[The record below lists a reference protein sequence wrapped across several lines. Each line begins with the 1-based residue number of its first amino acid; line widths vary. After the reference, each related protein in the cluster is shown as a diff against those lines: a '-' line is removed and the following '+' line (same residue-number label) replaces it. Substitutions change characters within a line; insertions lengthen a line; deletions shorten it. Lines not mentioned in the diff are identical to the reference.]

1 MSIGFSEPHNY
12 YSSKKENFGCYQP
25 RQNTVGRQR
34 VSQCWENA
42 FWEDLPP
49 LAAKHSELS
58 RSLSK
63 NLQKPQYITQH
74 PTQTPKCKRHRIDT
88 ATPKHKLSG
97 PFVVHRDETGQ
108 SKTTRIFENNGT
120 SGVTAGPAS
129 KQSCSK
135 TTLVPFAMAKDHKRP
150 GCYRY
155 SLRVQ
160 NRFSHNTLAKTCSKD
175 GSCWEEFTLNAT
187 RDNQTR
193 RKGGYNPR
201 TSHAHRV
208 LQSSISSS
216 KERRLISPSH
226 RLKSLEQIHSERTFP
241 NGKLNVH
248 KAPLKRKRIYGQ
260 TRPKRRLPNGG
271 RPSRV
276 TEVPSVRLAR
286 PNLPVSSLTVRT
298 KHGTTNIY
306 ETAKA
311 CGSLSSHSKYQT
323 SHLPGR
329 HTNYRVVSTNTK
341 GTHSTGNRATSKP
354 RLYHQLREVTVDPYS
369 STTVPRVLDK
379 LENNEI
385 LPTSDKG
392 SQSARSVQISP
403 EGESNLTTPSRS
415 ASGFPRV
422 LSTSSVVSPLALQA
436 STELFNPTSS
446 VEQGVVSGHH
456 PRPPS
461 SSRAPLV
468 DHQHQTGEWKPN
480 SPPPPRPRW

>member
-1 MSIGFSEPHNY
+1 
-12 YSSKKENFGCYQP
+12 
-25 RQNTVGRQR
+25 
-34 VSQCWENA
+34 
-42 FWEDLPP
+42 
-49 LAAKHSELS
+49 
-58 RSLSK
+58 
-63 NLQKPQYITQH
+63 
-74 PTQTPKCKRHRIDT
+74 
-88 ATPKHKLSG
+88 
-97 PFVVHRDETGQ
+97 
-108 SKTTRIFENNGT
+108 
-120 SGVTAGPAS
+120 
-129 KQSCSK
+129 
-135 TTLVPFAMAKDHKRP
+135 MAKDHKRP
-150 GCYRY
+150 GCYRC
-155 SLRVQ
+155 SSRIQ

-175 GSCWEEFTLNAT
+175 DSGWEEFTLNAT

-201 TSHAHRV
+201 TSHAHGV
-208 LQSSISSS
+208 LQSSISST

-248 KAPLKRKRIYGQ
+248 KASLKRKRIYGQ

-311 CGSLSSHSKYQT
+311 CGSLSSHLKYQT

-341 GTHSTGNRATSKP
+341 GTHSAGNRATSKP
-354 RLYHQLREVTVDPYS
+354 RLYHQLREVAVDPYS
-369 STTVPRVLDK
+369 STRVPRVLDK

-446 VEQGVVSGHH
+446 VEQGVVSGHRP

-461 SSRAPLV
+461 SRGAPVV

-480 SPPPPRPRW
+480 SPPSDRDGDHLRRLQDGVGCHLRQSVNQRTLVKDQDPRLRLAVWTISNNSAQQQAFRTQLPAFCPRLHVNPPTNHMTVHGQNGTAGVIEGKLIQFQPLSKTF

>member
-1 MSIGFSEPHNY
+1 
-12 YSSKKENFGCYQP
+12 
-25 RQNTVGRQR
+25 
-34 VSQCWENA
+34 
-42 FWEDLPP
+42 
-49 LAAKHSELS
+49 
-58 RSLSK
+58 
-63 NLQKPQYITQH
+63 
-74 PTQTPKCKRHRIDT
+74 
-88 ATPKHKLSG
+88 
-97 PFVVHRDETGQ
+97 
-108 SKTTRIFENNGT
+108 
-120 SGVTAGPAS
+120 
-129 KQSCSK
+129 
-135 TTLVPFAMAKDHKRP
+135 MAKDHKRP

-155 SLRVQ
+155 SSRVQ

-175 GSCWEEFTLNAT
+175 DSCWEEFTLNAT

-201 TSHAHRV
+201 TSHAHGV
-208 LQSSISSS
+208 LQSSISST

-276 TEVPSVRLAR
+276 TEVPSVLLAR

-341 GTHSTGNRATSKP
+341 GTHSAGNRATSKP
-354 RLYHQLREVTVDPYS
+354 RLYHQLREVAVDPYS
-369 STTVPRVLDK
+369 STRVPRVLDK

-385 LPTSDKG
+385 LLTSDKG

-446 VEQGVVSGHH
+446 VEQGVVSGYRP

-461 SSRAPLV
+461 SRGAPVV

-480 SPPPPRPRW
+480 SPPPQRPRW